1 MLLGTKCPTV
11 VPEVCKGGS
20 VDGVWWAWEPMGYD
34 SREGSMVLFT
44 VGCMRQETKGGIL
57 ERRGAE
63 SGV

>member
-1 MLLGTKCPTV
+1 M
-11 VPEVCKGGS
+11 
-20 VDGVWWAWEPMGYD
+20 DGVGWAWEPMGYD